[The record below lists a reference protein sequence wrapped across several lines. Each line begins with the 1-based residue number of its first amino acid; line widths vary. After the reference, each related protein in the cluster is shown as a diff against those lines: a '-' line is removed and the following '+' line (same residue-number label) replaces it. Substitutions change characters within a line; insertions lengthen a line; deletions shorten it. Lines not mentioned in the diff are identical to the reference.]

1 MEGVLLQ
8 IRKLL
13 AHKRIEEAY
22 ALAEQIPDSYWRG
35 YALKWV
41 AESVVVKNPK
51 RAIKIAKKIEIETL
65 KSETLLLLSY
75 ELAKLRKFKE
85 AVEAAKLINNNYLRK
100 KAFRGISNALAR
112 AIIESSAKEVR
123 LSEFNLGEEDIQYLM
138 PLPGNIKYK
147 DGKFL
152 TDAEIHRITGKAKIQ
167 VLTSENPTK
176 RRRVVVGE
184 KEDKEDQD
192 LKGVSTCIERLILTN
207 QLQEAEKLAKGVDD
221 PCASYLLEEIGI
233 TYINQGNIEKAEEI
247 LEKLGRADYLAS
259 ELVKFYLKRNEVEKA
274 KKYALRIFNPAL
286 KLSAAYSILL
296 IGGIDEKFLSE
307 LFKDTSPYKLGRLL
321 KFLAFELLEEAKE
334 RNSSDLLR
342 LSKNIFLLGKRE
354 HQKIH

>member
-152 TDAEIHRITGKAKIQ
+152 IGAEIHRIKGETKFQI
-167 VLTSENPTK
+167 LTSENSTK
-176 RRRVVVGE
+176 RKRVTFG
-184 KEDKEDQD
+184 KKEDQD

-233 TYINQGNIEKAEEI
+233 TYINHGNIEKAKEI
-247 LEKLGRADYLAS
+247 LERLGWADYLAS
-259 ELVKFYLKRNEVEKA
+259 ELVKFYLRRNEVEKA

-321 KFLAFELLEEAKE
+321 KFLAFELLEEAKK
-334 RNSSDLLR
+334 RNSNDLLR